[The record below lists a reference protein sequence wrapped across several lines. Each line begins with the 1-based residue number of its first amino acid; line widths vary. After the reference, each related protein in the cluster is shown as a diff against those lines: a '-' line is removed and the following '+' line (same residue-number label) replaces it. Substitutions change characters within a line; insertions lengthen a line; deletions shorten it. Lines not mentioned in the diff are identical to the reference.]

1 MFTSDGRLLK
11 LLARPVDRG
20 TTWGYTRSLLIIFF
34 RRRDFADAI
43 RCNIKNKP
51 SLVIL
56 FCANTSCAIWTNRWR
71 SFLFPRVS
79 VSLSL
84 RRGAPLPTAP
94 PLHCTPPPIRRTAHP
109 ISHLL
114 CWFFAARETFPNTNR
129 AYGVYRLFTRHNAR
143 LSPLFRCITGFNY
156 TKQGPE
162 RSHHGLW
169 TRLGDIDMRY
179 QGLLYG
185 RTDSVANPTPVCRI
199 SHAFD
204 KVFLL
209 ASTKLNNSLAKLSKQ
224 VMRIVNFLYCNHNS
238 KVYSFFFQ
246 RNSVYFMNVR
256 K

>member
-1 MFTSDGRLLK
+1 MLIRHVLYGPIVDGHFYSR
-11 LLARPVDRG
+11 V
-20 TTWGYTRSLLIIFF
+20 
-34 RRRDFADAI
+34 
-43 RCNIKNKP
+43 
-51 SLVIL
+51 
-56 FCANTSCAIWTNRWR
+56 
-71 SFLFPRVS
+71 FP
-79 VSLSL
+79 SLSL
-84 RRGAPLPTAP
+84 SAAEPPLPTAP

-185 RTDSVANPTPVCRI
+185 RTESVANPTPVFRI

-209 ASTKLNNSLAKLSKQ
+209 ASTKLNNSLAELSKQ
-224 VMRIVNFLYCNHNS
+224 VMRIVNFIYCNHNS
-238 KVYSFFFQ
+238 KVYSYVFKEIAYISWMWG
-246 RNSVYFMNVR
+246 NSLVTNPTILLKEKAKHEYIL
-256 K
+256 